1 MCDCL
6 NYYYDGDYFV
16 IVVNV
21 YYQEHRQ
28 KTSKLSQTNV
38 IADNKK
44 KLKTVHFI
52 KLVRQKNNIALS
64 KCIDCTFKLL

>member
-52 KLVRQKNNIALS
+52 KLVR
-64 KCIDCTFKLL
+64 

>member
-1 MCDCL
+1 MAISTFLKNLISFFVCDCL

-28 KTSKLSQTNV
+28 KTSKLSQANV
-38 IADNKK
+38 IADDMKN
-44 KLKTVHFI
+44 LKTVHFI
-52 KLVRQKNNIALS
+52 KLVR
-64 KCIDCTFKLL
+64 